1 MEPLNA
7 IRELTFASMLTRI
20 AVSIVLGAILG
31 VERGLKN
38 RPAGL
43 RTYILVCMGA
53 CIIMLTNQY
62 VYMAYNTGDPV
73 RMAAQVVSGI
83 GFLGAGSIIVTKQN
97 QIRGL
102 TTAAGLW
109 AASAVGLAIGIGLYE
124 AAVIGGFSI
133 LVILRLLNHWDIMIR
148 QRTKNINLY
157 VELRNGKCLVEPE
170 ALNSLGFRIIV
181 EDYAIK
187 AAMFGMLYYG
197 KKTLEDG
204 NTVFHDTHTYDGIL
218 KPGEDYHVLFSFWKT
233 WLPME
238 DEFNDLD
245 DVMSI
250 KHEIKG

>member
-109 AASAVGLAIGIGLYE
+109 AVHGPEGSLFWGRLEYLAGWAASPGSGDADLRAESVRGQTADGGGLYRRRYASE
-124 AAVIGGFSI
+124 AE
-133 LVILRLLNHWDIMIR
+133 
-148 QRTKNINLY
+148 QLY
-157 VELRNGKCLVEPE
+157 RCN
-170 ALNSLGFRIIV
+170 
-181 EDYAIK
+181 
-187 AAMFGMLYYG
+187 
-197 KKTLEDG
+197 
-204 NTVFHDTHTYDGIL
+204 
-218 KPGEDYHVLFSFWKT
+218 
-233 WLPME
+233 
-238 DEFNDLD
+238 
-245 DVMSI
+245 
-250 KHEIKG
+250 